1 MREFLTQLA
10 IAASLTIGALN
21 FLQSNKPP
29 ASIAQSSPQP
39 QPQPINVPA
48 VVSPR
53 LHKMSLEISKPEDLK
68 VAVGDAVSAGQVIA
82 DQNDERSRLILQK
95 EQLTLSLKRV
105 EGSQIIQ
112 PTAPR
117 PVPELAPLPPFSTAE
132 YEAAINKAELE
143 LRRSQATLDLKQR
156 QIDYLRGIQGI
167 DPAILEHESAQL
179 SEAQTKLEVSQ
190 SELDLTTGKLE
201 TAKNERKQQE
211 YQHQLNV
218 SRRVEEENKSK
229 SFYQNQLAEAQ
240 NAQRVKDYQLT
251 DLKLKLSSVDDKL
264 AQLSVI
270 RSPYAGQI
278 KRIKFVGQ
286 SGNKLNVELSLIV
299 GGSDRTTSSNS
310 STSSTTIN
318 PLIPGNAPASTNN
331 SDN

>member
-1 MREFLTQLA
+1 MREALTQLA
-10 IAASLTIGALN
+10 IAAALSFGVYN

-29 ASIAQSSPQP
+29 ASIAQSSP

-82 DQNDERSRLILQK
+82 DQESERSRLTLQK

-132 YEAAINKAELE
+132 YEAAIDKSELE

-156 QIDYLRGIQGI
+156 QIDYLRGITGI

-179 SEAQTKLEVSQ
+179 SEIQTKLEVSQ
-190 SELDLTTGKLE
+190 SELDLATGKLE

-218 SRRVEEENKSK
+218 SRRIEELNKAQ
-229 SFYQNQLAEAQ
+229 SFYQNQLADAQ
-240 NAQRVKDYQLT
+240 NAQRIKDYQLT
-251 DLKLKLSSVDDKL
+251 DLKLKLSSIDDKL
-264 AQLSVI
+264 SMLSVI
-270 RSPYAGQI
+270 RSPYSGQI

-299 GGSDRTTSSNS
+299 GGSDRTTPLNS
-310 STSSTTIN
+310 SASSSTN
-318 PLIPGNAPASTNN
+318 PLIPNSTTSTTSTDNN
-331 SDN
+331 E

>member
-1 MREFLTQLA
+1 MKEVWTQLA
-10 IAASLTIGALN
+10 IAAALAFGLYN

-39 QPQPINVPA
+39 QPINVPV

-68 VAVGDAVSAGQVIA
+68 VVVGDAVSAGQVIA
-82 DQNDERSRLILQK
+82 DQEDERSRLVLQK
-95 EQLTLSLKRV
+95 EQLELSLKRV
-105 EGSQIIQ
+105 EGSLIIQ
-112 PTAPR
+112 PSAPQ
-117 PVPELAPLPPFSTAE
+117 PVPELSPLPPFSTAE
-132 YEAAINKAELE
+132 YEAAIDKSELE
-143 LRRSQATLDLKQR
+143 LKRSQATLDLKQR

-167 DPAILEHESAQL
+167 DSAILEHESAQL
-179 SEAQTKLEVSQ
+179 SEVQTKLEVSQ
-190 SELDLTTGKLE
+190 SESNLATGKLE

-218 SRRVEEENKSK
+218 SRRIEELNKAQ
-229 SFYQNQLAEAQ
+229 SFYQNQLADAQ

-270 RSPYAGQI
+270 RSPYAGQV

-299 GGSDRTTSSNS
+299 GRSGTTPLSSG
-310 STSSTTIN
+310 TSSTPTN
-318 PLIPGNAPASTNN
+318 PLIPNNSTSTNSN
-331 SDN
+331 D